1 MSRTLEIPSGSW
13 ATYLNLLSRRAYE
26 QPVRL
31 EVQSTELGN
40 QEIAKSAPLIGI
52 ALESKGTVRDNLD
65 VAIKTESGDFEHHVA
80 QPNRLFAE
88 LNDAGRLM
96 CLEVEDAAGG
106 KMLIY
111 FERYV
116 ELPATTAEEA
126 QASGPV
132 M

>member
-1 MSRTLEIPSGSW
+1 MSRTLEIPASSW
-13 ATYLNLLSRRAYE
+13 SMYLDSVSRRAYE

-31 EVQSTELGN
+31 EVQSSDLGN
-40 QEIAKSAPLIGI
+40 QELAKAAPLIGI
-52 ALESKGTVRDNLD
+52 ALESKGTVRDHLD
-65 VAIKTESGDFEHHVA
+65 VAIRTESGDFEHHVA
-80 QPNRLFAE
+80 QPNRIFAE

-111 FERYV
+111 FDRFV
-116 ELPATTAEEA
+116 ELPAFTGEEA